1 MSERVRPFSNGTE
14 FMAWTERNC
23 DRCGKGMLYDEDTEA
38 VEFRCPVEEALHGAD
53 ADDGSLSA
61 EMAARMGYPAKA
73 YTEKGGR
80 RVRYWT
86 WDCPEFSEY
95 PPEETPEYVKMAAL
109 GVPPLPGFEVAS

>member
-1 MSERVRPFSNGTE
+1 MSEGVRPFGNGTE

-53 ADDGSLSA
+53 ADDGSMST
-61 EMAARMGYPAKA
+61 EMAARMGYPEIA
-73 YTEKGGR
+73 YGHPSG
-80 RVRYWT
+80 VRYWT
-86 WDCPEFSEY
+86 WDCPECSEY

-109 GVPPLPGFEVAS
+109 GVPPLPGFEVTS